1 MEAIIYFFI
10 FIIGA
15 LFGSFFTLAVYRIPI
30 KQSIMHGRSYCP
42 KCNHK
47 LGFFDLIPIL
57 SYIFLGGRCRYCKE
71 KIRGR
76 YIFLEI
82 FSGIAF
88 LLFAMSLKINIYEL
102 QIEKVIYLILGLL
115 FISTLFII
123 GGIEKENHSISL
135 PVIIFGLMLET
146 IYIVYL
152 YVLGLNIYK
161 YVIYLILIFILIL
174 INTISLKKKGEE
186 IYPVQ
191 ILVLCSY
198 IAIFIREELVI
209 LSVII
214 TLLLIAIKQMM
225 VRSKDDKK
233 EILERE
239 NENMPIGFYLCFTN
253 IIMIILQNYVFF

>member
-152 YVLGLNIYK
+152 YMLGLNIYK

-233 EILERE
+233 EILERK